1 MVLPVVRT
9 DSMPAHEKTIR
20 LCDCNGTIRLD
31 AYRLADAL
39 KLGEAPLVAHSL
51 CRRQVESFLGSLDS
65 SSTTLVGCTQEAQL
79 FRDLAQEAV
88 SSGEI
93 EFTNIRELAGWSK
106 EGDTTH
112 PKIAALLAMAR
123 LPDPEPVTA
132 VSFHSDGATLIV
144 GPLEA
149 ALSWAAQLKGA
160 VDVSVLATDARGS
173 LPFDRDYPVWFG
185 KSISVNG
192 FLGDFNVEWEQENP
206 IDLDLCTRCNACVK
220 ACPEQAIDYAYQ
232 IDATKCRSH
241 RNCVAACDSVGAIDF
256 SRGLVMREERFDLV
270 FDLSREPLIRLPH
283 PPQGYVAPG
292 ADPFEQAQA
301 ARKLVDLVGEFEK
314 PKFFDFKAGL
324 CAHGR
329 NSITGCSRCID
340 VCSTGAIASDGD
352 RVRVEPHLCMG
363 CGGCATVC
371 PSGAMRYAYPRVPDL
386 GVRIKTALQTYRQA
400 GGEAAVMLLHGETD
414 LPALH
419 ELARRGDG
427 LPARVIPLQVHNT
440 ASVGLDSVLAT
451 IAYGASQ
458 CVILS
463 RADQPEAYV
472 EATRAQLALGQTILS
487 ALGFAGRH
495 LQLVS
500 AEDWRELAST
510 LWSLQPAESVAHPA
524 SFALTEEKRTTLEF
538 VTEHLLKHAPVKLE
552 QIALPAGA
560 PWGEVLLDKQK
571 CTMCLSCVGACP
583 ESALMDTPDFPRLR
597 FLERN
602 CVQCGLCVRT
612 CPEGALALAPRL
624 LLTAD
629 ARRERTLNEAEPFN
643 CVKCGKPFGTRQMV
657 DNMTARLG
665 SHSMFAGGAAL
676 RRLQMCADCRVIDMM
691 GSQGNEMTVFDA

>member
-1 MVLPVVRT
+1 
-9 DSMPAHEKTIR
+9 MPTRQKTIR
-20 LCDCNGTIRLD
+20 LCDCNGTMRLD
-31 AYRLADAL
+31 ADRIASAL
-39 KLGEAPLVAHSL
+39 RLGEPLAVATSL
-51 CRRQVESFLGSLDS
+51 CRRQVDGFVGGLDS
-65 SSTTLVGCTQEAQL
+65 EVTTLVACTQEAAL
-79 FRDLAQEAV
+79 FRDLADEAG
-88 SSGEI
+88 SAGGI
-93 EFTNIRELAGWSK
+93 EFTNIRELAAWSK
-106 EGDTTH
+106 QGDDADA
-112 PKIAALLAMAR
+112 KIAALLAMAR

-132 VSFHSDGATLIV
+132 VAYRSEGATLIV

-149 ALSWAAQLKGA
+149 ALSWADQLKGRL
-160 VDVSVLATDARGS
+160 DVSVLATDTRGS
-173 LPFDRDYPVWFG
+173 LPVGRDYAIWYG
-185 KSISVNG
+185 NAIGLSG
-192 FLGDFNVEWEQENP
+192 FLGEFNVEWKQDNP
-206 IDLDLCTRCNACVK
+206 VDLDICTRCNACVK
-220 ACPEQAIDYAYQ
+220 ACPEQAIDFSYQ
-232 IDATKCRSH
+232 IDLVKCRSH
-241 RNCVAACDSVGAIDF
+241 RDCVAACGPVGAIDF
-256 SRGLVMREERFDLV
+256 SRGPVERCERFDLV

-283 PPQGYVAPG
+283 APQGYLAPG

-301 ARKLVDLVGEFEK
+301 ARQLVDLVGEFEK

-329 NSITGCSRCID
+329 NSINGCSRCID

-352 RVRVEPHLCMG
+352 KVRVEPHLCMG

-400 GGEAAVMLLHGETD
+400 GGEAAVLLLHSEAD
-414 LPALH
+414 LPLLL
-419 ELARRGDG
+419 ELGRRGDG

-440 ASVGLDSVLAT
+440 ASVGLDLALAT

-463 RADQPEAYV
+463 RADQPKDYV
-472 EATRAQLALGQTILS
+472 EATRAQLSLGQTILS
-487 ALGFAGRH
+487 ALGFAGNH
-495 LQLVS
+495 LSLIS
-500 AEDWRELAST
+500 PDDWRSLGGAV
-510 LWSLQPAESVAHPA
+510 WSLQPAQPVAMPA
-524 SFALTEEKRTTLEF
+524 SFALTAEKRTTLEF
-538 VTEHLLKHAPVKLE
+538 VIEHLLKHAPVKPD
-552 QIALPAGA
+552 QIALPAGS
-560 PWGEVLLDKQK
+560 PWGEVLLDKQT

-602 CVQCGLCVRT
+602 CVQCGLCVKT

-624 LLTAD
+624 LLTGD

-643 CVKCGKPFGTRQMV
+643 CVRCGKPFGTRQMI
-657 DNMTARLG
+657 DNLTAKLG

-691 GSQGNEMTVFDA
+691 VEGRGDEMTVFDT